1 RLHPRRD
8 KLRRLRPLA
17 PALLTATLP
26 AARGVPAGTGLTGLD
41 HLRLFGAVPERLLVG
56 LGLLRRLYHLGR
68 LGRTERTALL

>member
-1 RLHPRRD
+1 HPRRD
-8 KLRRLRPLA
+8 ELRRLRTLA
-17 PALLTATLP
+17 PALLTATLL
-26 AARGVPAGTGLTGLD
+26 AARGVPAGADAGLTGLD